1 MLNSSVCRSIAV
13 CAVVTLG
20 LACAQPVD
28 ATGETGGGA
37 STSGSTA
44 PAAPGATNPSDTPG
58 NVTPQDPASSSG
70 VVPDAPAPTQPE
82 PPPPAT
88 ASDGLK
94 NADETDVDCGGTSGI
109 KCADTKGCAV
119 AEDCTSGVC
128 KESACRAPSSSDGVK
143 NGDETDVDCGGTSGI
158 KCASGKSC
166 KAHADCALDGCMAG
180 KCSLGRSCRQRFGG
194 STCGAGEVGGLGT
207 NHEDCC
213 TAPLVPRPAAAGGA
227 FKLDKYLITAG
238 RMRAFIEATG
248 GNVRAWA
255 KENPKLLPP
264 EWKTE
269 WEASVPANEVDLVQ
283 LLGSGQGKNAY
294 WGKEGQANGCYV
306 AGKGAPTYW
315 HPKDKLEA
323 YAGDMERA
331 FTQDE
336 LDQKTMN
343 CAPRAMFVAFCAWDG
358 GRLPTI
364 DEWRYAVR
372 GGKTEAEQLFPWG
385 NPGADPQG
393 EIKLRASYNKNY
405 AFPLVGR
412 PGSKVDD
419 SGLPWDRAFEVAAP
433 GRFPLGAGPYGHQ
446 DLLGLTETFVAS
458 TGNNAGVGGVRQYAF
473 QEGFYGVVKYG
484 GLHLWDRH
492 TSHYAISAR
501 CARAA
506 Q

>member
-1 MLNSSVCRSIAV
+1 MAFLRSRNSLFLVGSIV
-13 CAVVTLG
+13 PFS
-20 LACAQPVD
+20 LACAQPV
-28 ATGETGGGA
+28 EPQGA
-37 STSGSTA
+37 AVIPVAADSTA
-44 PAAPGATNPSDTPG
+44 SAPGATAPSAG
-58 NVTPQDPASSSG
+58 IITPQDPSSSSG
-70 VVPDAPAPTQPE
+70 VLPEEPPTE
-82 PPPPAT
+82 ETPPPPAS
-88 ASDGLK
+88 ASDGIK
-94 NADETDVDCGGTSGI
+94 NGDETDVDCGGTSGA
-109 KCADTKGCAV
+109 KCADAQGCAV
-119 AEDCTSGVC
+119 AADCTSGVC
-128 KESACRAPSSSDGVK
+128 KANACAAPSNGDGVK

-158 KCASGKSC
+158 KCAASKTC
-166 KAHADCALDGCMAG
+166 KAHTDCALDACMAG
-180 KCSLGRSCRQRFGG
+180 KCALGRSCRQRFGG
-194 STCGAGEVGGLGT
+194 ATCGAGEVGSQGA

-213 TAPLVPRPAAAGGA
+213 TAPVVPRPAAAGGA

-255 KENPKLLPP
+255 QANPKLLPP

-364 DEWRYAVR
+364 EEWRYAVR

-385 NPGADPQG
+385 NPGADPQE
-393 EIKLRASYNKNY
+393 EIKARASYNKNY

-412 PGSKVDD
+412 AGTKVDD
-419 SGLPWDRAFEVAAP
+419 KGLPWDRAFEVAAP

-446 DLLGLTETFVAS
+446 DLLGLTETFLTG
-458 TGNNAGVGGVRQYAF
+458 TGNNTGVGGVRQYAF

-484 GLHLWDRH
+484 TLHLWDRH

-501 CARAA
+501 CARTA